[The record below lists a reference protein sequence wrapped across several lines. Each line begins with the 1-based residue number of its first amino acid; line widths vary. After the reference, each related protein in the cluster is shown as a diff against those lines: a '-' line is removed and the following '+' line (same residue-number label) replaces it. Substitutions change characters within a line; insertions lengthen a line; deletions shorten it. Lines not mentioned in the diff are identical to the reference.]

1 MNLQFSRRQ
10 FLKLC
15 GATTALLTV
24 GELSFLQAV
33 QAAVPT
39 LRILGATITPGICAY
54 CSVGCGISVYADATT
69 GSIIDIEG
77 DPDHPINR
85 GSLCSKGSSLFQF
98 VNNANRVT
106 TPLYRAPGTN
116 TWVAKDWNT
125 IMNDI
130 ANRVYN
136 TRNSTYVMT
145 DGAGITVN
153 RTDAI
158 ASLGGAALDNE
169 ECYLISKGMRALG
182 INYLE
187 HQARL

>member
-1 MNLQFSRRQ
+1 MGFSRRQ

-15 GATTALLTV
+15 GATTALLAV
-24 GELSFLQAV
+24 GELSFLQQAQAV
-33 QAAVPT
+33 VPT

-54 CSVGCGISVYADATT
+54 CSVGCGISVYTDAT

-98 VNNANRVT
+98 VGNTRRLTSPMYRGRNGTGWIA
-106 TPLYRAPGTN
+106 TP
-116 TWVAKDWNT
+116 WET

-130 ANRVYN
+130 AAKVYE
-136 TRNSTYVMT
+136 TRNSTFVTT

-158 ASLGGAALDNE
+158 ACLGGAALDNE
-169 ECYLISKGMRALG
+169 ECYLLSKGMRALG